1 MSATPVRL
9 LAEKLA
15 CRRGERLLFRDL
27 SLALEPGEILLVAGP
42 NGAGKSSLLRILA
55 GFLAPESGRVR
66 LEGAGETPLAEQC
79 HYLGHRDGLRAALTV
94 SENLAFLGAL
104 LGGTGQ
110 MAPALEQVGLGARG
124 DSPVATLS
132 AGQRRRV
139 AFARLLMT
147 PRPLWLLDEP
157 TSALDAAAQEMVAAC
172 LAAHSAGGGIAVVA
186 SHLPLGVPVRRLNLG
201 GQP

>member
-9 LAEKLA
+9 LAERLA

-27 SLALEPGEILLVAGP
+27 SLALEPGDILLVAGP

-55 GFLAPESGRVR
+55 GFLAPEAGQVR
-66 LEGAGETPLAEQC
+66 LEGAGETPLAEKC

-104 LGGTGQ
+104 LGGAGS

-157 TSALDAAAQEMVAAC
+157 TSALDAAAQEMAGAC
-172 LAAHSAGGGIAVVA
+172 LAAHAASGGIAVVA
-186 SHLPLGVPVRRLNLG
+186 SHLPLGVPVRRLDLG